1 MKKEFRILIVD
12 DEKDYSDVLG
22 LILESEGYQVVKC
35 NIPREA
41 LSLIQSE
48 NFDLVLSDLIM
59 PEMDG
64 VTLLKEMKKF
74 NPNLCFII
82 MTAYGT
88 IENAVT
94 AMKEGAYSYAIKG
107 VDPEELLKE
116 IGDLTKIKTMNES
129 ASEESHQ
136 ADNEFML
143 ETKNPA
149 FRDLLAMASKA
160 AKSDA
165 NILILGESGAGKEVL
180 AQYIHRESRRSANPF
195 IATNCYTFTESLLE
209 SELFGHEKGAFTGAL
224 NSRIGRFEAAHG
236 GTLFLDEI
244 GDIPL
249 PTQSKL
255 LRVIETKTINRIGK
269 NEDIKVDFRLISAT
283 NKNLEKEIKEGRF
296 REDLYYRL
304 STIVLE
310 VPPLRERKEDLPAIL
325 EYFLKK
331 TQNSLGIAPLN
342 ISPEVMNLLL
352 NYSYPGNIR
361 ELKNTIERMAVLSDN
376 GKVNIESLSNMID
389 ASGSTDLRLPKDD
402 EYAEGGF
409 TGGGFA
415 DSGSGDGAFAEGG
428 LSLRTIKR
436 EAESKC
442 IANALKKNNNNVSRT
457 AQELGISTRQLFN
470 KITEYGLK
478 ETN

>member
-1 MKKEFRILIVD
+1 
-12 DEKDYSDVLG
+12 
-22 LILESEGYQVVKC
+22 
-35 NIPREA
+35 
-41 LSLIQSE
+41 
-48 NFDLVLSDLIM
+48 
-59 PEMDG
+59 
-64 VTLLKEMKKF
+64 
-74 NPNLCFII
+74 

-107 VDPEELLKE
+107 ADPEELLRE
-116 IGDLTKIKTMNES
+116 IKDLTKIKEINES
-129 ASEESHQ
+129 SPEGIRESER
-136 ADNEFML
+136 EFML
-143 ETKNPA
+143 DTKNPV
-149 FRDLLAMASKA
+149 FRELLSMASKA

-165 NILILGESGAGKEVL
+165 NILILGESGVGKEVL
-180 AQYIHRESRRSANPF
+180 AQYIHRESRRNNHPF

-224 NSRIGRFEAAHG
+224 TSRIGRFEAAHG

-255 LRVIETKTINRIGK
+255 LRAIETKTINRIGK

-304 STIVLE
+304 STIVLN
-310 VPPLRERKEDLPAIL
+310 VPPLRERKEDLPAIIH
-325 EYFLKK
+325 YFLEK
-331 TQNSLGIAPLN
+331 TQNSLGIAPLT
-342 ISPEVMNLLL
+342 ISADVMELLMG
-352 NYSYPGNIR
+352 YSYPGNIR

-376 GKVNIESLSNMID
+376 GRVNIESLSSLM
-389 ASGSTDLRLPKDD
+389 ASGESDGQAKTMEDNL
-402 EYAEGGF
+402 EGGL
-409 TGGGFA
+409 
-415 DSGSGDGAFAEGG
+415 AEGG
-428 LSLRTIKR
+428 LSLRSIKK

-442 IANALKKNNNNVSRT
+442 IANILKKNNNNVSKT

-478 ETN
+478 END

>member
-1 MKKEFRILIVD
+1 MKQEFKILIVD

-22 LILESEGYQVVKC
+22 LILEAEGYQVVKC
-35 NIPREA
+35 NIPRDA

-48 NFDLVLSDLIM
+48 PFDLVLSDLIM

-64 VTLLKEMKKF
+64 VTLLKEVKKI

-94 AMKEGAYSYAIKG
+94 AMKEGAYSYTIKG

-116 IGDLTKIKTMNES
+116 IGDLTKLKTMNES
-129 ASEESHQ
+129 TGESSRQ
-136 ADNEFML
+136 VDNEYML
-143 ETKNPA
+143 ETRNPT
-149 FRDLLAMASKA
+149 FRDLLSIASKA

-180 AQYIHRESRRSANPF
+180 AQYIHKESRRSANPF

-255 LRVIETKTINRIGK
+255 LRAIETKTINRIGK

-325 EYFLKK
+325 QYFLEK
-331 TQNSLGIAPLN
+331 TQNSLGIAPLD
-342 ISPEVMNLLL
+342 IKPEVMNLLL

-376 GKVNIESLSNMID
+376 GQVNIESLSNLID
-389 ASGSTDLRLPKDD
+389 ASDAERIHLSKGHGSVDGKPS
-402 EYAEGGF
+402 EGGF
-409 TGGGFA
+409 VEGKA
-415 DSGSGDGAFAEGG
+415 LEGG

-478 ETN
+478 END

>member
-1 MKKEFRILIVD
+1 MKQEFKILIVD

-22 LILESEGYQVVKC
+22 LILESEGYQVMKC
-35 NIPREA
+35 NIPKEA

-64 VTLLKEMKKF
+64 VTLLKEVKKI

-116 IGDLTKIKTMNES
+116 IGDLTKIKAMNDS
-129 ASEESHQ
+129 AGEGGQQ
-136 ADNEFML
+136 ADSEFML

-149 FRDLLAMASKA
+149 FRDLLSMASKA

-236 GTLFLDEI
+236 GSLFLDEI

-255 LRVIETKTINRIGK
+255 LRAIETKTINRIGK

-304 STIVLE
+304 STIVLD

-325 EYFLKK
+325 QYFLLK
-331 TQNSLGIAPLN
+331 TQKSLGIAPLN

-376 GKVNIESLSNMID
+376 GKVNIESLYNMID
-389 ASGSTDLRLPKDD
+389 TGDSEGVNLSKGDESHEAGFSKDGIAEVAS
-402 EYAEGGF
+402 AE
-409 TGGGFA
+409 
-415 DSGSGDGAFAEGG
+415 SG

-436 EAESKC
+436 DAESKC

-478 ETN
+478 EDN

>member
-1 MKKEFRILIVD
+1 MKSEFKILIVD

-22 LILESEGYQVVKC
+22 LILESEGYQVTKC
-35 NIPREA
+35 NIPRDA

-48 NFDLVLSDLIM
+48 KFDLVLSDLIM

-64 VTLLKEMKKF
+64 VTLLKEVKRL

-94 AMKEGAYSYAIKG
+94 AMKEGAYSYTIKG
-107 VDPEELLKE
+107 VDPEELLQE
-116 IGDLTKIKTMNES
+116 ISNLKKIKAINKVEGEENHQT
-129 ASEESHQ
+129 AS
-136 ADNEFML
+136 EFML

-149 FRDLLAMASKA
+149 FRDLLSMASKA

-180 AQYIHRESRRSANPF
+180 AQYIHGESKRSSNPF

-255 LRVIETKTINRIGK
+255 LRAIETKTINRIGK

-296 REDLYYRL
+296 REDLFYRL

-325 EYFLKK
+325 QYFLIK
-331 TQNSLGIAPLN
+331 TQNSMGISPLN
-342 ISPEVMNLLL
+342 ISPEVMSLLL

-376 GKVNIESLSNMID
+376 GQVNIESLSNLID
-389 ASGSTDLRLPKDD
+389 TSSLAVENLSKSGEYDETRLMKD
-402 EYAEGGF
+402 
-409 TGGGFA
+409 
-415 DSGSGDGAFAEGG
+415 G

-442 IANALKKNNNNVSRT
+442 IASALKKNNNNVSRT

-478 ETN
+478 DNE

>member
-1 MKKEFRILIVD
+1 MKKEFSILIVD
-12 DEKDYSDVLG
+12 DEKDYCDVLG
-22 LILESEGYQVVKC
+22 LILESEGYQVTKC
-35 NIPREA
+35 NIPKDA
-41 LSLIQSE
+41 LSLVQQE
-48 NFDLVLSDLIM
+48 PFDLVLSDLIM

-64 VTLLKEMKKF
+64 VALLKEVKKLK
-74 NPNLCFII
+74 PDLCFII

-94 AMKEGAYSYAIKG
+94 AMKEGAYSYTIKG
-107 VDPEELLKE
+107 ADPEELLKE
-116 IGDLTKIKTMNES
+116 ISDLVKIKGVDTAATE
-129 ASEESHQ
+129 ASKQ

-143 ETKNPA
+143 ETKNPI
-149 FRDLLAMASKA
+149 FRELLSMAAKA

-165 NILILGESGAGKEVL
+165 NVLILGESGAGKEVL
-180 AQYIHRESRRSANPF
+180 AQYIHKESRRNNNPF

-224 NSRIGRFEAAHG
+224 TSRVGRFEAASG

-255 LRVIETKTINRIGK
+255 LRAIETKTINRIGR
-269 NEDIKVDFRLISAT
+269 NEDIKVDFRLIAAT

-325 EYFLKK
+325 QYFLDK
-331 TQNSLGIAPLN
+331 TQRSLGIPTLEIPPA
-342 ISPEVMNLLL
+342 VMDLLL

-361 ELKNTIERMAVLSDN
+361 ELKNTVERMAVLSDN
-376 GKVNIESLSNMID
+376 GKVNPESLSNLISVGGPAD
-389 ASGSTDLRLPKDD
+389 EIQEIPGNPDDPEGSASDVI
-402 EYAEGGF
+402 
-409 TGGGFA
+409 
-415 DSGSGDGAFAEGG
+415 
-428 LSLRTIKR
+428 SLKRIKR
-436 EAESKC
+436 DAESKC

-478 ETN
+478 GTE

>member
-1 MKKEFRILIVD
+1 MKQEFKILIVD
-12 DEKDYSDVLG
+12 DEKDYSDVLA
-22 LILESEGYQVVKC
+22 LILESEGYQVSKC
-35 NIPREA
+35 NIPKNA
-41 LSLIQSE
+41 LSLIQNE

-64 VTLLKEMKKF
+64 VTLLKEMKKLD
-74 NPNLCFII
+74 PDLCFII

-116 IGDLTKIKTMNES
+116 IGDLTKIKKMNES
-129 ASEESHQ
+129 ASEGGRQAES
-136 ADNEFML
+136 EFML
-143 ETKNPA
+143 ETRNPV
-149 FRDLLAMASKA
+149 FRDLLSMASKA

-165 NILILGESGAGKEVL
+165 NILILGESGVGKEVL
-180 AQYIHRESRRSANPF
+180 AQYIHRESRRNNNPF

-224 NSRIGRFEAAHG
+224 NSRVGRFEAAHG

-255 LRVIETKTINRIGK
+255 LRAIETKTINRIGN

-325 EYFLKK
+325 QYFLEK
-331 TQNSLGIAPLN
+331 TQRSLGIPPLN
-342 ISPEVMNLLL
+342 ISPVVMNLLL

-361 ELKNTIERMAVLSDN
+361 ELKNTIERIAVLSDN
-376 GKVNIESLSNMID
+376 GQVNIESLSNLI
-389 ASGSTDLRLPKDD
+389 GV
-402 EYAEGGF
+402 
-409 TGGGFA
+409 A
-415 DSGSGDGAFAEGG
+415 DSVDLETSKDGGQSEDGLSGVGLDGGVV
-428 LSLRTIKR
+428 SLRTIKR

-478 ETN
+478 GIE